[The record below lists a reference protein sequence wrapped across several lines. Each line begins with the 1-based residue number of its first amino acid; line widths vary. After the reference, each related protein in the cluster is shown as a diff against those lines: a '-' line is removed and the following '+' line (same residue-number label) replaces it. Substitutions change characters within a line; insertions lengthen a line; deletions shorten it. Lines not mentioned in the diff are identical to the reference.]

1 MVLNYMFVN
10 IQATL
15 LRLNDT
21 VEIDFIMIKWN
32 ETDYTS
38 DERNNQIWQLVEMT
52 LL

>member
-32 ETDYTS
+32 ETDYT
-38 DERNNQIWQLVEMT
+38 
-52 LL
+52 